1 MEPTRKLSLAKAE
14 KPWITSDGPLEL
26 AILFYNLKQLFQVVD
41 LNISCWNFFVCVLIA
56 CCDSSWRSIL
66 QDHFRSF
73 DGHSTAGQGHQ
84 TSRYVTDVTVFW
96 VILCATC
103 MWEIRWPNLTL
114 KLARWALGWEVR
126 AQDLPKHFAL
136 TAPSSTQEN
145 KWAPV
150 NFQESLMKC

>member
-1 MEPTRKLSLAKAE
+1 MNYFRRRSFGTCSFILQLEAIRSGSRPSYLLLKL
-14 KPWITSDGPLEL
+14 
-26 AILFYNLKQLFQVVD
+26 
-41 LNISCWNFFVCVLIA
+41 FFVCVCVLIA

-96 VILCATC
+96 VILCPKC
-103 MWEIRWPNLTL
+103 MWDIHWPNLTL
-114 KLARWALGWEVR
+114 KLARWTLGWEVR
-126 AQDLPKHFAL
+126 AQDLPRHFAL

-145 KWAPV
+145 KWVPV
-150 NFQESLMKC
+150 NCQESLMKC